1 MKILKS
7 QINNN
12 DILPCIREHNGS
24 VNCVL
29 AIRADSQYDETNTYL
44 PKWEVVNTVYYNNH
58 PEKFDGWIELEDVHP
73 LENEIQN

>member
-12 DILPCIREHNGS
+12 DILPCIREYKGS

-44 PKWEVVNTVYYNNH
+44 PKWEVVNVVYYNNH
-58 PEKFDGWIELEDVHP
+58 PDKFDGWIELEDIYP
-73 LENEIQN
+73 LENET